1 MFWLIHR
8 IIILVVSSPQGAD
21 VRQVY
26 PLSAREPIRM
36 HRYAKVLLYGI
47 LALAIFAGVSFIASG
62 RVNWVSAVATAAGV
76 MIAYYFVGP
85 RRAR

>member
-1 MFWLIHR
+1 
-8 IIILVVSSPQGAD
+8 
-21 VRQVY
+21 
-26 PLSAREPIRM
+26 M